1 MSELESYNRE
11 NLYAALDLGTNC
23 CRLLIA
29 EKVSKDSY
37 RVIDSFVRVVRLGD
51 ELATNSR
58 ISGEAQLRTLNAL
71 KMCRERLDQYQVN
84 PVKSRFVATAACR
97 QAENSQEFLESV
109 KRETKIE
116 LEVVS
121 PEEEARLA
129 IVGCS
134 DLLESHTRY
143 AVAFD
148 IGGGSSEVMWM
159 ELIPSGLP
167 EIIDWIS
174 MPFGVV
180 TVAEL
185 LSNVNDEN
193 ILLNKVREMVRQAVR
208 AFADRCRIHPH
219 LRNRNVQMIGTSGTV
234 TTLAAL
240 LKNLDRYDRN
250 QVNGLRLS
258 FNDIQRTTNR
268 LYRMPSEEKLLH
280 PCIGPGR
287 AEIVMGGVAIF
298 QGIYDAIS
306 IDPVI
311 VADRGVREG
320 ILVDLML
327 RD

>member
-1 MSELESYNRE
+1 MNEVETYNQD

-29 EKVSKDSY
+29 EKLDTESY

-51 ELATNSR
+51 ELASHSR
-58 ISGEAQLRTLNAL
+58 ISGDAQLRTLNAL
-71 KMCRERLDQYQVN
+71 KMCRERLNHYQVSDS
-84 PVKSRFVATAACR
+84 KSRFVATAACR
-97 QAENSQEFLESV
+97 QAANSQEFLKSV
-109 KRETKIE
+109 VKETGIN

-121 PEEEARLA
+121 AEEEARLA

-134 DLLESHTRY
+134 DLLESNTRY

-159 ELIPSGLP
+159 EIIPSALP

-174 MPFGVV
+174 LPFGVV

-185 LSNVNDEN
+185 LSNVNDET
-193 ILLNKVREMVRQAVR
+193 ILLNKVRDMVRQAVR
-208 AFADRCRIHPH
+208 SFADRCRIHPH
-219 LRNRNVQMIGTSGTV
+219 LRNKNVQMIGTSGTV

-240 LKNLDRYDRN
+240 LKNLDRYDRT

-258 FNDIQRTTNR
+258 FNDIQRTTHR
-268 LYRMPSEEKLLH
+268 LHNMSSDEKLLH

-287 AEIVMGGVAIF
+287 AELVMGGVAIF

-327 RD
+327 RE